1 MRILCLDTTT
11 EKIYICIQYDS
22 NRVLEYLD
30 VVNKK
35 HNVMLLPYIE
45 EILNKNN
52 YKINDFDF
60 FGVVIG
66 PGSFTGIR
74 LGVATI
80 NALAFS
86 LNKKIVTITTLEELD
101 DGSDKVVLLDC
112 KHDNYYAASFGSNIS
127 YFETTKQELEK
138 IQLPIEYLDTIEP
151 SKILDKCIEKVE
163 NNIFVK
169 QAEPFYI
176 KKSSAER
183 LK

>member
-1 MRILCLDTTT
+1 MIEFKNVSKSFSNKEVLKHINITFEDGKVTT
-11 EKIYICIQYDS
+11 I
-22 NRVLEYLD
+22 
-30 VVNKK
+30 
-35 HNVMLLPYIE
+35 
-45 EILNKNN
+45 
-52 YKINDFDF
+52 
-60 FGVVIG
+60 IG
-66 PGSFTGIR
+66 PSGTGKSTLIR
-74 LGVATI
+74 MV
-80 NALAFS
+80 NR
-86 LNKKIVTITTLEELD
+86 LEELD